1 MIIVGRPIDGIT
13 LNTEI
18 EYLLKKK
25 DGNVMKFLNEKEAR
39 NFLRENG
46 ISDENMGDMI
56 FAEI

>member
-13 LNTEI
+13 LNTEL
-18 EYLLKKK
+18 EYLLEKK

-46 ISDENMGDMI
+46 ISDESMGDMI
-56 FAEI
+56 FTEM